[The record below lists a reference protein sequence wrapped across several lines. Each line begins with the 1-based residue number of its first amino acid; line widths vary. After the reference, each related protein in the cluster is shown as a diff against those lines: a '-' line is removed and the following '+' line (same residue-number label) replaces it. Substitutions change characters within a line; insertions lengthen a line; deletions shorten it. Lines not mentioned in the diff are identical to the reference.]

1 MFARGNAQGQA
12 GLERQWKKEVVV
24 VADDPPEPGVT
35 QIAVREQIQ
44 TVAFDDGVQAVVVSG
59 GGVDALAHAEGGAV
73 AVPVENAAGV
83 AGIAADH
90 ERTSDQLMGKRIS
103 N

>member
-12 GLERQWKKEVVV
+12 GLERQREKEVVV

-44 TVAFDDGVQAVVVSG
+44 TVALDYGVQAVVISRSS
-59 GGVDALAHAEGGAV
+59 VDALAHTEE
-73 AVPVENAAGV
+73 VPSLS
-83 AGIAADH
+83 
-90 ERTSDQLMGKRIS
+90 R
-103 N
+103 